1 MKRFF
6 SCLLR
11 FFWSWGF
18 LKFVIFM
25 ITLVV
30 LFYVEED
37 WRGARA
43 WAATKAKWEGRGVSF
58 DLNTYLPPPV
68 PDSQNLAALPIFK
81 IEPDPDPDPQMHGYL
96 VPLALQRA
104 FTPNSGNVSFSGLG
118 DWEHGKTTDM
128 KKFRDLVAAQYAA
141 TFPGRAPA
149 ADALGQFAQLY
160 PFVSELREASATRP
174 FFRIA
179 QTYEFIDH
187 PKESNFRLVT
197 DQIGVSKCL
206 TWDAILALN
215 AGKSDQA
222 LADIKIN
229 AQLVRGVMDQPT
241 LVAGL
246 VGIGMTAINLAA
258 VYDGLAAH
266 AWSDAQLEEIERE
279 LARLDFL
286 AAYPRDMRGE
296 CLLMLHAYGEM
307 EGNRFRITAPN
318 QGVPP
323 VYFTSGWFDLLKTQM
338 ADFELTQIGYFHL
351 EERRVDAPGINRF
364 MDDAQPQPG
373 WNSFSIWSILSGV
386 AAGPII
392 AAAEKY
398 SEMQVWVDEARI
410 ACALERYRLAHG
422 AYPARLDALA
432 PEFID
437 AVPHDVMNG
446 EPYHYRLNA
455 DGTFLLYSVGWNQRD
470 DGGVEVKKDNGPSR
484 DYLQGDWPWPMPKH

>member
-6 SCLLR
+6 YRLFR

-18 LKFVIFM
+18 LKFVLFA

-30 LFYVEED
+30 LLYVEED

-68 PDSQNLAALPIFK
+68 PDSQNLAALPLFNL
-81 IEPDPDPDPQMHGYL
+81 EPDPDPDPEYHGYL
-96 VPLALQRA
+96 VPLTLQRA
-104 FTPNSGNVSFSGLG
+104 FTPNSGNVSLTGLG

-128 KKFRDLVAAQYAA
+128 KKFRDLIAAQYAA
-141 TFPGRAPA
+141 TFPGRVPR
-149 ADALGQFAQLY
+149 ADTLSQFAELY
-160 PFVSELREASATRP
+160 PFVAELREASATRP

-179 QTYEFIDH
+179 QTYELIDH

-197 DQIGVSKCL
+197 DQIGVSKYL

-215 AGKSDQA
+215 AAKSDQA
-222 LADIKIN
+222 LADIKLN
-229 AQLVRGVMDQPT
+229 TQLTRGVMDQPT
-241 LVAGL
+241 LVSGL
-246 VGIGMTAINLAA
+246 VGIGMTAINLAV
-258 VYDGLAAH
+258 VYDGIAAH
-266 AWSDAQLEEIERE
+266 AWSDVQLKEIEQE

-307 EGNRFRITAPN
+307 EGNRFWITAPN

-323 VYFTSGWFDLLKTQM
+323 IYFASGWFDLLKTQM
-338 ADFELTQIGYFHL
+338 ADFQLTQIGYFDL
-351 EERRVDAPGINRF
+351 EERRVDVPGINRF
-364 MDDAQPQPG
+364 LDLTQTQTG
-373 WNSFSIWSILSGV
+373 WHPFSVWSIFSV
-386 AAGPII
+386 AAGPITS
-392 AAAEKY
+392 AAEKH

-422 AYPARLDALA
+422 AYPAALDALA
-432 PEFID
+432 PQFIE

-455 DGTFLLYSVGWNQRD
+455 DGTYLLYSVGWNQRD
-470 DGGVEVKKDNGPSR
+470 DGGVEVKKENGVSR
-484 DYLQGDWPWPMPKH
+484 DYLQGDWPWPMPKR